1 MRLVDPYSASR
12 LPSDVAATLELH
24 RDVPETALVGAG
36 DIRPILDR
44 WDVLTHKYR
53 FTADAKLGFL
63 GKLFSGSSKTVRAGV
78 TQEAKQYRVDQTEDG
93 RMVETGVAVRLAVA
107 TASFEAQTELSV
119 PNLAAAAQLGL
130 AETRIGIYV
139 MGFRGPIGDI
149 MPAPADLNVENF
161 GGFMDAFEAIQKRV
175 FSIDSVTLLSPTI
188 LGYQDT
194 SEERGGAFATEAAV
208 GVSDQSDREK
218 AIDLSE
224 DAHLD
229 PEEARLS
236 FPEYETEALR
246 PWRVAESLSQLRDQ
260 VNKKAPNRSKKSD
273 GSIGDAAHATR
284 ASDHNPWVVDGSH
297 GVVTA
302 IDITHDPDNGFDAEK
317 LAKAL
322 QSAQDPRLK
331 YIIWN
336 RRILSST
343 KKPWKWRNY
352 SGSNPHTKHIH
363 ISVHSEKSKYDET
376 GAWTI

>member
-1 MRLVDPYSASR
+1 MSSSQYEV
-12 LPSDVAATLELH
+12 T
-24 RDVPETALVGAG
+24 ETALAGVGGGA
-36 DIRPILDR
+36 PVLDR

-63 GKLFSGSSKTVRAGV
+63 GKLFSGSGKSVRAGV
-78 TQEAKQYRVDQTEDG
+78 TQEAKQYRLDQTDDG
-93 RMVETGVAVRLAVA
+93 RVVETGVAVRLAVA
-107 TASFEAQTELSV
+107 TTSFDAQTELSV

-161 GGFMDAFEAIQKRV
+161 GSFMDAFEAIQKRV
-175 FSIDSVTLLSPTI
+175 FSIESVPLLSPTV

-194 SEERGGAFATEAAV
+194 SEDATGTFTTEAAFE
-208 GVSDQSDREK
+208 VSDQTDREK
-218 AIDLSE
+218 EIDLSE

-229 PEEARLS
+229 PDDDARLS

-246 PWRVAESLSQLRDQ
+246 PWRVAESLLQLRDQ
-260 VNKKAPNRSKKSD
+260 VNKQAPNRSKKSD

-322 QSAQDPRLK
+322 QSTQDPRLK

-363 ISVHSEKSKYDET
+363 ISVHSEKSKYDGT

>member
-1 MRLVDPYSASR
+1 MKLVDPYSASG

-24 RDVPETALVGAG
+24 RDVTETALGGPG
-36 DIRPILDR
+36 DIGPILDR

-63 GKLFSGSSKTVRAGV
+63 GKLFSGSSNTVRAGV

-107 TASFEAQTELSV
+107 TTSFEAQTELSV

-161 GGFMDAFEAIQKRV
+161 GRFMDAFEAIQKRV

-194 SEERGGAFATEAAV
+194 PEESGGAFATEAAV

-246 PWRVAESLSQLRDQ
+246 PWRVAESLLQLRDQ

-284 ASDHNPWVVDGSH
+284 ASDHNPWVVDGAH

-363 ISVHSEKSKYDET
+363 ISVHSEKSKYDGT
-376 GAWTI
+376 GAWKI

>member
-1 MRLVDPYSASR
+1 
-12 LPSDVAATLELH
+12 
-24 RDVPETALVGAG
+24 
-36 DIRPILDR
+36 
-44 WDVLTHKYR
+44 
-53 FTADAKLGFL
+53 
-63 GKLFSGSSKTVRAGV
+63 
-78 TQEAKQYRVDQTEDG
+78 
-93 RMVETGVAVRLAVA
+93 MVETGVAVRLAVA
-107 TASFEAQTELSV
+107 TTSFDAQTELSV

-161 GGFMDAFEAIQKRV
+161 GSFMDAFEAIQKRV
-175 FSIDSVTLLSPTI
+175 FSIESVPLLSPTI
-188 LGYQDT
+188 LGYQETPDA
-194 SEERGGAFATEAAV
+194 GAFTTEAVAAV
-208 GVSDQSDREK
+208 GGQKDREK
-218 AIDLSE
+218 EVDLSE
-224 DAHLD
+224 DAHVD
-229 PEEARLS
+229 SDEAHLP

-246 PWRVAESLSQLRDQ
+246 PWRVAESLLQLRDQ

-302 IDITHDPDNGFDAEK
+302 IDITHDPDNGFDAER

-363 ISVHSEKSKYDET
+363 ISVHSEKSKYDGT